1 MGKNWISK
9 LSHNIPMKLLHNNKF
24 KKKNDFKLIK
34 SLIEIYIKYCQ
45 KLDFE
50 VYP

>member
-24 KKKNDFKLIK
+24 KKKRFQID
-34 SLIEIYIKYCQ
+34 
-45 KLDFE
+45 
-50 VYP
+50 